1 MKNLLTYEFDELT
14 GEARDKAFELMK
26 RCCYEMH
33 IDSNEKS
40 ILDFIHHNDY
50 MFTSE
55 GDVVKIVNE
64 AFQVLDLY

>member
-1 MKNLLTYEFDELT
+1 
-14 GEARDKAFELMK
+14 MK

-50 MFTSE
+50 MFTNE